1 MEFDSNL
8 TCFTSHVGARDCD
21 IPDQNGLPQGSN
33 KFKFVST
40 MSSFPWLRFT
50 AAAIGCAFSL
60 ARLNHLKAS
69 SSNLPL
75 CMCYHGTP
83 LLSYSPADL
92 ATFHINLVLIA
103 SACDSFACLRLYSD
117 GYWIRDDERFVSLP
131 A

>member
-1 MEFDSNL
+1 MEFDSL
-8 TCFTSHVGARDCD
+8 MLVHVTVTFRTRTVFLREAWK
-21 IPDQNGLPQGSN
+21 SN

-60 ARLNHLKAS
+60 ARLNHLEAS